1 MASFGKLTDYFNRR
15 KSREELRVG
24 RSSRRSGS
32 YCCTVAEARSLER
45 KLQRPLLAKSRTLPS
60 IPQSPTVSRVHH
72 SDLIGGSPPRR
83 KNPPPA
89 TGHPKACTLPP
100 AGELWRLEDDVEGE
114 EEAGRGGLAGVACR
128 PRSQSPFSHFRARA
142 AYLRKS
148 VSVDDHL
155 GLGSDYGSGSGA
167 EGMAGRGSKGKLKR
181 KFSLG
186 SADRKETHHK
196 RSESGISKFTHR
208 LSLKERP
215 AKAEKAALERPPS
228 YRRRSLSL
236 DWADSAKMTQ
246 PMRGDQ
252 AHQPAPARKT
262 TSLSSPSAARRLYR
276 NLSGK
281 FRVGANPPTL
291 EDSVVSGRGGDK
303 ERLRK
308 TTMFQSNEA
317 LFEAV
322 EHQELDLVQLLLSQ
336 YSLEEL
342 DLNTPNSEG
351 LLPLDIAIMTN
362 NVPMAKLLLRASAKE
377 SPHFVSLEGRAV
389 HLATLVQEA
398 EQRVS
403 ELQAQVGSEGPAEQE
418 GSEQERQLKAWEWR
432 LRLFRRMQTGFEHAN
447 PPEAPSAVRLSVSS
461 STSLRVD
468 YQEPLSVNSAVVT
481 KYKVGW
487 SYSPSFSPLLG
498 EIVVEDTTL
507 PQCNI
512 TGLTSGTYYY
522 IQVSAYNMKGWG
534 PPLASTPTCAAPS
547 SWREIDGRGPRQR
560 GQKEALDQ
568 LLGQIKEA
576 HRHCV
581 CHEQCKAQSHGRK
594 HSVSKSL
601 RHLFQPT
608 SKFVKSLKR
617 GLYLTSIFYRDD
629 NVLVTPEDQIP
640 IVEVEDSYA
649 SSIMQD
655 LLWFTKV
662 SYLWEEIPWLQQC
675 LSSSQSSCSCTL
687 QTRLKMLQAVSHLQ
701 GVLGTQDLGQVYFE
715 PIKDKHGNALLVLL
729 RDMNACPSLDGVR
742 WTQLCKLQ
750 LQRKSISSPEEPTA
764 LDMLLIT
771 LHEKLAYHRRSRKL
785 LSPGLYLGYL
795 KLCTSVDQI
804 RALVPQKLP
813 NVLCHTKIR
822 DNNNVSREEWQWLQA
837 LSSLEES
844 VEMDH
849 DVQSAPHRLLQD
861 LRSATKDLMA
871 HINIP
876 GNQAQDFRIYTQEVL
891 EFGEKVSFLLLL
903 PPPDEVCTAPG
914 QNNPYSPR
922 SGFLTLPLQIFEL
935 VHFHAYCPTFIG
947 QYCKVSALLELESL
961 MSQQT
966 LREAFSEAELLA
978 AKKKHQQV
986 QELMQQMEEVW
997 REARWIMDAL
1007 QYARYKQPTGGISLA
1022 WIMDLSKDV
1031 MPDKPESTSSQ
1042 PDYLPSPMP
1051 SPEPCRKH
1059 SDFPGLSDEEGSSEV
1074 FLTTDSDYDSSRA
1087 QSPRELDLL
1096 PASPLSAP
1104 LEPRGFLC
1112 SDGSSSGGGM
1122 GIGGGGVLRDST
1134 PDVLQASEPQ
1144 HGREGERCGEGGG
1157 LGCAGER
1164 RRGAPELFDSDFI
1177 LPSRQIELL
1186 RITEKRQ
1193 AFCVRTSSL
1202 EFPSTTV
1209 AHHHP
1214 YSYTATSPSPSTS
1227 PQQRWHRPSS
1237 VDRCC
1242 SAERCVPHLPPART
1256 LSEDSGTQRLS
1267 SPSPGAHRKGWHATL
1282 RVYPQYRTG
1291 LPKETSVK
1299 LRVTPGTSAR
1309 EMVQLVVQ
1317 EMNNVSQRLLGSSS
1331 SHDGGGGEQEQC
1343 VYYSPEQVEHFG
1355 LVLMVEDREK
1365 WLQDDFCP
1373 LELQNPWLRGKLC
1386 VRIKEYSPLALK
1398 YSRATTV

>member
-15 KSREELRVG
+15 KSREELRGG

-60 IPQSPTVSRVHH
+60 IPQSPTVARVHH
-72 SDLIGGSPPRR
+72 SDLIDGSPPRR
-83 KNPPPA
+83 TSLASNSNQ
-89 TGHPKACTLPP
+89 PKACTLPP
-100 AGELWRLEDDVEGE
+100 EGELWRLEDDVEDE
-114 EEAGRGGLAGVACR
+114 EEAGRLCVAAR
-128 PRSQSPFSHFRARA
+128 PRSQSPFSHFRTRT

-148 VSVDDHL
+148 VSVDDPL
-155 GLGSDYGSGSGA
+155 GMVDYCSAAPLEGKGS
-167 EGMAGRGSKGKLKR
+167 RGGKGKLKR

-186 SADRKETHHK
+186 SADRKEFQQK
-196 RSESGISKFTHR
+196 KPESSISKFTHR
-208 LSLKERP
+208 LSLKERQTKP
-215 AKAEKAALERPPS
+215 EKTTLDRPPS

-236 DWADSAKMTQ
+236 DWADSAKMNQ
-246 PMRGDQ
+246 REMREP
-252 AHQPAPARKT
+252 HPPPIRNKS

-281 FRVGANPPTL
+281 FRVGNLPGL
-291 EDSVVSGRGGDK
+291 EDSVVSGRGDK

-308 TTMFQSNEA
+308 STMFQSNEA

-322 EHQELDLVQLLLSQ
+322 EHQEMDLVQLLLSQ
-336 YSLEEL
+336 YSMEEL

-351 LLPLDIAIMTN
+351 LLPLDIAVMTN
-362 NVPMAKLLLRASAKE
+362 NVPMARLLLRAGAKE

-389 HLATLVQEA
+389 HLATLVREA
-398 EQRVS
+398 EQRVGD
-403 ELQAQVGSEGPAEQE
+403 LQAQVRSEFPGEREA
-418 GSEQERQLKAWEWR
+418 SDHERQLKAWEWR
-432 LRLFRRMQTGFEHAN
+432 HRLFRRMQTGFEHAS
-447 PPEAPSAVRLSVSS
+447 PPDVPSSVRLSVLSS
-461 STSLRVD
+461 SSLRVD
-468 YQEPLSVNSAVVT
+468 FQEPLSVNSAVVT
-481 KYKVGW
+481 KYKVSW
-487 SYSPSFSPLLG
+487 SGSPSLSPLLG
-498 EIVVEDTTL
+498 EALVEDTSL
-507 PQCNI
+507 LQCNI
-512 TGLTSGTYYY
+512 TDLTRGDYYY
-522 IQVSAYNMKGWG
+522 FQVSAFNMKGWG
-534 PPLASTPTCAAPS
+534 PAQNSTPSCASPS
-547 SWREIDGRGPRQR
+547 SWREIDGRAPRQR

-568 LLGQIKEA
+568 LLGQIKET

-581 CHEQCKAQSHGRK
+581 CHEQCKAPPHVRK

-640 IVEVEDSYA
+640 IVEIDESY
-649 SSIMQD
+649 SSSLMQD
-655 LLWFTKV
+655 FLWFTKV

-675 LSSSQSSCSCTL
+675 LSPSQSSCSCTL
-687 QTRLKMLQAVSHLQ
+687 QTRLKMLQAVSQLQ
-701 GVLGTQDLGQVYFE
+701 GMLGTQDLGQVYFE

-729 RDMNACPSLDGVR
+729 KDMNVCPSLDGVK
-742 WTQLCKLQ
+742 WTHLCKLQ

-764 LDMLLIT
+764 LDTLLIT

-795 KLCTSVDQI
+795 KLCSSVDQI

-813 NVLCHTKIR
+813 NVLCHAKIR
-822 DNNNVSREEWQWLQA
+822 DNCNVSREEWQWLQA

-844 VEMDH
+844 LEMDQ

-861 LRSATKDLMA
+861 LRSAAKDLMA
-871 HINIP
+871 HMNIP
-876 GNQAQDFRIYTQEVL
+876 VSQVQDFRIYAQEVL
-891 EFGEKVSFLLLL
+891 EFGDKVSFLLLL
-903 PPPDEVCTAPG
+903 PPSDDVCTAPG
-914 QNNPYSPR
+914 QSNPYSPR

-935 VHFHAYCPTFIG
+935 VHFDAYCPSFIG
-947 QYCKVSALLELESL
+947 QYCRVSALLELESL

-966 LREAFSEAELLA
+966 LREAFSETELHA
-978 AKKKHQQV
+978 AKQKHQQV
-986 QELMQQMEEVW
+986 QEHMQQMEDVW

-1007 QYARYKQPTGGISLA
+1007 QYARYKQPTGAISLA
-1022 WIMDLSKDV
+1022 WIIHFSMDAV
-1031 MPDKPESTSSQ
+1031 PDTPRSTSSQ

-1051 SPEPCRKH
+1051 SPEPSRKH
-1059 SDFPGLSDEEGSSEV
+1059 SVDFHGLSDEEGSSEV

-1096 PASPLSAP
+1096 PPSPL
-1104 LEPRGFLC
+1104 
-1112 SDGSSSGGGM
+1112 SSSGGGV
-1122 GIGGGGVLRDST
+1122 GGGGGGGSGTGALRDST

-1144 HGREGERCGEGGG
+1144 TGPTGEQRLSGGG
-1157 LGCAGER
+1157 PGGER
-1164 RRGAPELFDSDFI
+1164 RRGRGGPMELFDSDFI

-1202 EFPSTTV
+1202 EFPSSSGGHT
-1209 AHHHP
+1209 AH
-1214 YSYTATSPSPSTS
+1214 SPSPSSS
-1227 PQQRWHRPSS
+1227 PHRRWHRPSS

-1242 SAERCVPHLPPART
+1242 PAEQCLPHPQPPART

-1267 SPSPGAHRKGWHATL
+1267 GSPSPGAHRKGWHATL

-1317 EMNNVSQRLLGSSS
+1317 EMNTVSRRLLSGSSS
-1331 SHDGGGGEQEQC
+1331 NGGGAEGEKC
-1343 VYYSPEQVEHFG
+1343 LYSPEQLEHFG
-1355 LVLMVEDREK
+1355 LVLVVDGREK

-1386 VRIKEYSPLALK
+1386 VRIKEYSPLALQ